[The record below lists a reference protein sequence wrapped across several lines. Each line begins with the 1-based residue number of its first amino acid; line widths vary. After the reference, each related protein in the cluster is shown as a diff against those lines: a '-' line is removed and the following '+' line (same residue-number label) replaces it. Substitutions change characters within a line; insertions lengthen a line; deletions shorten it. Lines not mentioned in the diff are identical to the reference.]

1 MNVFHIGI
9 LIKNCKH
16 NLPNE
21 VGCGVIT
28 HSPALCSGA
37 INSVKPLGTPR
48 KEKNVCKNY
57 KTTCFYIPE
66 LFVPNCSLI
75 NPMHIKVRKYY

>member
-1 MNVFHIGI
+1 MNIFHIGI

-28 HSPALCSGA
+28 QSPALCSGA
-37 INSVKPLGTPR
+37 INSVKPLGTPKKR
-48 KEKNVCKNY
+48 
-57 KTTCFYIPE
+57 
-66 LFVPNCSLI
+66 LI
-75 NPMHIKVRKYY
+75 DRLIEVNKGM

>member
-1 MNVFHIGI
+1 MNVFHTGI

-48 KEKNVCKNY
+48 KKNQKCN
-57 KTTCFYIPE
+57 
-66 LFVPNCSLI
+66 
-75 NPMHIKVRKYY
+75 